1 MEESEPQET
10 QSSGLSRREL
20 LKVLAAG
27 SSALAA
33 AAFLPGK
40 WIRPVVSSGVLP
52 AHAQASNEPPV
63 IFSLDVDPAG
73 VDPNF
78 GRQAHP
84 NGADYLASFSY
95 TDPLSAVSSAALLY
109 ASVDGCGQII
119 NGSSIASQTGNVSD
133 PQSGS
138 AYFYFNACPFNG
150 NAAMHLRMKVTGRMS
165 NEIDA
170 FLPPLPS

>member
-1 MEESEPQET
+1 MEEIKPQET

-27 SSALAA
+27 SSALAV

-63 IFSLDVDPAG
+63 IFSLDVDPI
-73 VDPNF
+73 F

-84 NGADYLASFSY
+84 NGADYIASFSY
-95 TDPLSAVSSAALLY
+95 TDPLSAVSNAALLY

-119 NGSSIASQTGNVSD
+119 NGSSIASQAGNVSD

-165 NEIDA
+165 NEIKT
-170 FLPPLPS
+170 FLPPPPS